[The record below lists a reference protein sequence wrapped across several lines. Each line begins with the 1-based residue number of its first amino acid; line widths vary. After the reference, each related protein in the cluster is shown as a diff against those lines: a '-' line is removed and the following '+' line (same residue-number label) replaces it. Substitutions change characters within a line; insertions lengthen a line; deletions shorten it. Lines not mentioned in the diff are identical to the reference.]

1 MARESALRFTKEAGN
16 TMIRRP
22 ETITPILQD
31 LNPQDDYRGIHPE
44 MQNIEPVDHELDG
57 HPNSRGSPGRRKCFT
72 TGARILKKSKRKK
85 RARAI

>member
-1 MARESALRFTKEAGN
+1 MARESALRVTKEAGN

-44 MQNIEPVDHELDG
+44 MQNIFPVDHELDG
-57 HPNSRGSPGRRKCFT
+57 GEPILTHE
-72 TGARILKKSKRKK
+72 GAQAEENVLPQVPES
-85 RARAI
+85 